1 VTTLDIL
8 ECTLRD
14 ASYPVGYQFTAED
27 TAVIAAGLEEAGFRL
42 IEIGHGLGLGASTQ
56 QIGIA
61 AASDEEYLEAAASI
75 LKTAKFGVFFIPG
88 IANREHMALA
98 AKYGAGF
105 VRVGTNVN
113 ETDQAEEFIKQAK
126 DLGMLVSCNLMKTYA
141 LPVREVLRR
150 SEMLDGWGADIIS
163 VVDSAGGMLPDEVT
177 EYVRLLK
184 ENVRARI
191 GFHGHNN
198 LQLAM
203 ANTLAALH
211 AGASVLD
218 CTLRGLGRSSG
229 NAQTEVLV
237 ILLMKLGHRLGIDLY
252 KTMDLGERLIGP
264 IAQGRGVDAIE
275 VTSGYAQ
282 FHSSFMKIIDKVSRE
297 RGVDPRELIIRVSQ
311 VEKVNVT
318 EDLAVEV
325 AKQIRIEG
333 AHKPVSRALYGYNL
347 DLPSR
352 HPEPTNVTEFAR
364 KMAREMST
372 IARKTGRCSIFT
384 IAFGPVA
391 DSPPRFPFVRTNAM
405 YVVGNAEVGSTEHAT
420 EVALAVD
427 GIVDFVL
434 MDGEQRDASHQNAY
448 QSVVDVVQKSQVLSY
463 RDSDAHLDAAEA
475 IVAQLL
481 PVLTG
486 QAVAVCGLS
495 SFAVKLALRLS
506 ERGARVLL
514 WDEDGLALQTA
525 EGLLSQWGVLK
536 SGPINEPVRTLRPED
551 QVRILVG
558 GSMRRPTVT
567 RELIQHLAP
576 NGTLLDGGVGSL
588 TEEAVEE
595 AIRRGMRVLRL
606 DMRAGLSGQIATHL
620 ETLDLLR
627 SVVGTGELD
636 GISVVAGGSV
646 GKRGSVVVDA
656 IRHPTRVVG
665 IADGRGGL
673 LPAVEAE
680 KCYESV
686 ARVKQE
692 MLRRRLCS

>member
-1 VTTLDIL
+1 VTLDIL

-42 IEIGHGLGLGASTQ
+42 IEIGHGLGLGASTE

-75 LKTAKFGVFFIPG
+75 LKIAKFGVFFIPG

-105 VRVGTNVN
+105 VRIGTNVN

-141 LPVREVLRR
+141 FPVGEVVQR
-150 SEMLDGWGADIIS
+150 SEMLDRWGADVIS
-163 VVDSAGGMLPDEVT
+163 VVDSAGGMVPDEVT

-184 ENVRARI
+184 ENVNARI

-198 LQLAM
+198 LQLAV
-203 ANTLAALH
+203 ANTLAALR

-237 ILLMKLGHRLGIDLY
+237 TLLMKLGHRLGIDLY

-282 FHSSFMKIIDKVSRE
+282 FHSSFMKVIDKVSRE
-297 RGVDPRELIIRVSQ
+297 CGVDPRELIIRVSQ
-311 VEKVNVT
+311 VDKVNVT
-318 EDLAVEV
+318 EDLALEV
-325 AKQIRIEG
+325 AKQIRLEG
-333 AHKPVSRALYGYNL
+333 AHKPASRALYGYNFHV
-347 DLPSR
+347 PSR

-364 KMAREMST
+364 KMAKEIST

-384 IAFGPVA
+384 IAFTPVDGSA
-391 DSPPRFPFVRTNAM
+391 PRFPFVRTNAM
-405 YVVGNAEVGSTEHAT
+405 YVVGNAEVCSAEQAT
-420 EVALAVD
+420 EVASAVD
-427 GIVDFVL
+427 GIVEFVL
-434 MDGEQRDASHQNAY
+434 MDGEQKDGSHQNAY

-481 PVLTG
+481 PGLAG

-495 SFAVKLALRLS
+495 SFGVKLALRLS
-506 ERGARVLL
+506 ERGARVLI
-514 WDEDGLALQTA
+514 WDEDDLALQTA
-525 EGLLSQWGVLK
+525 TELLSRWGAFEGG
-536 SGPINEPVRTLRPED
+536 SINEPVRALRPED
-551 QVRILVG
+551 QVRILIG
-558 GSMRRPTVT
+558 GSVRRPTVT
-567 RELIQHLAP
+567 RELIQHLVP

-588 TEEAVEE
+588 TEAAVEE
-595 AIRRGMRVLRL
+595 AIRRGMRVFRL

-627 SVVGTGELD
+627 SVVGAGELD
-636 GISVVAGGSV
+636 GIRVVAGGSV

-656 IRHPTRVVG
+656 IRHPTRVIG

-673 LPAVEAE
+673 LPAIEAE

-692 MLRRRLCS
+692 MLRRRLS